1 MIEYSN
7 FDVRQLQERIVK
19 LEGELVETNRAHKEA
34 MKLKDDS
41 FSKLME
47 EHKEEMERTISV
59 CIASVMFFR

>member
-1 MIEYSN
+1 M
-7 FDVRQLQERIVK
+7 K
-19 LEGELVETNRAHKEA
+19 LEGELVETNRSHKEA

-59 CIASVMFFR
+59 RITSVQFLEKA